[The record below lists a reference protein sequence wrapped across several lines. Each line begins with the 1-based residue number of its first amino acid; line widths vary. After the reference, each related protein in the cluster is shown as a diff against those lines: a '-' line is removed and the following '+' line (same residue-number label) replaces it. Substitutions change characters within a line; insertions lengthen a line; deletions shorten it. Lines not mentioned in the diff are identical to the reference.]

1 MSTAARAPGRLTGP
15 RRVVTGMSES
25 GAATFVSDGPVELLA
40 AHLLPPGIEEVWAF
54 DGQPSTLAATASTPE
69 RYFPPAGSF
78 RVRVISF
85 RPDGQTSLTPAQTA
99 EVGEILV
106 GLHSDAAWDAASP
119 GMHAT
124 RTIDVG
130 LVLDGSV
137 ELELDS
143 GEVTTLATGDWFIQ
157 NGTRHRW
164 RNTSGSDCRVAIFMV
179 GAEAAPDR

>member
-1 MSTAARAPGRLTGP
+1 MSTAARAPGRPTGP
-15 RRVVTGMSES
+15 RRVVTGPSAS

-40 AHLLPPGIEEVWAF
+40 AHLLPPGIEEVWAC
-54 DGQPSTLAATASTPE
+54 DGPPSRLTGTAASSPQ
-69 RYFPPAGSF
+69 RYFPPPGGF

-85 RPDGQTSLTPAQTA
+85 RPDGQTKLTPAQAA
-99 EVGEILV
+99 EVGELLV
-106 GLHSDAAWDAASP
+106 GLHGDAEWDAASP

-130 LVLDGSV
+130 LILHGSV

-143 GEVTTLATGDWFIQ
+143 GEVTTLAVGDWYIQ

-179 GAEAAPDR
+179 GAAPDR